1 MPILPSFYLKTPI
14 RKRNYM
20 GQKVN
25 PIGLR
30 VGINRGW
37 DSIWFAKKREYGKF
51 LIEDYK
57 IRNYIKKNVVN
68 SGVSQVIIE
77 RTSRKCIVSI
87 YTSRPG
93 FVIGKKGSDV
103 DKIKKNLSTIT
114 SSEISLNIK
123 EVKKPELNAYLVAE
137 NIAQQ
142 LVKRIAYRK
151 TMKRAMQSALRLGA
165 KGIRVCLA
173 GRLAGNEIARTEWL
187 REGSVPLH
195 TFRADVDYAEAEA
208 LTTYGIIGIKV
219 WIYKGEILSINSNK
233 NNKEKENATTS
244 KNKT

>member
-1 MPILPSFYLKTPI
+1 
-14 RKRNYM
+14 M

-30 VGINRGW
+30 IGINRGW
-37 DSIWFAKKREYGKF
+37 DSIWFAKKREYGKL

-57 IRNYIKKNVVN
+57 IREYIKRKVVN
-68 SGVSQVIIE
+68 SGVSHVVIE
-77 RTSRKCIVSI
+77 RTSKKCIVTI
-87 YTSRPG
+87 HTSRPG

-103 DKIKKNLSTIT
+103 ELIKKNLSKLSTT
-114 SSEISLNIK
+114 EVSLNIK

-137 NIAQQ
+137 NISQQ

-151 TMKRAMQSALRLGA
+151 AMKRAMQSALRLGA
-165 KGIRVCLA
+165 KGIRVCVA

-195 TFRADVDYAEAEA
+195 TFRADVDYAESEA
-208 LTTYGIIGIKV
+208 LTTYGIIGVKV
-219 WIYKGEILSINSNK
+219 WIYKGEILAKNLNK
-233 NNKEKENATTS
+233 NNKGKENVAT
-244 KNKT
+244 NKK

>member
-1 MPILPSFYLKTPI
+1 
-14 RKRNYM
+14 M

-25 PIGLR
+25 PVGLR
-30 VGINRGW
+30 LGINRGW
-37 DSIWFAKKREYGKF
+37 DSVWYAKKKQFGDY
-51 LIEDYK
+51 LIEDFK
-57 IRNYIKKNVVN
+57 IREYIKKNVVN
-68 SGVSQVIIE
+68 SGVSKVMIE
-77 RTSRKCIVSI
+77 RTSKKCFVTI

-93 FVIGKKGSDV
+93 FVIGKMGSDV
-103 DKIKKNLSTIT
+103 DKSKKNLSKIT
-114 SSEISLNIK
+114 NNEVSLNIK

-151 TMKRAMQSALRLGA
+151 TMKRAIQSALRLGA
-165 KGIRVCLA
+165 KGIRVCLS

-208 LTTYGIIGIKV
+208 LTTYGIIGVKV
-219 WIYKGEILSINSNK
+219 WIYKGEIILKNLNK
-233 NNKEKENATTS
+233 ENKEKINATTG
-244 KNKT
+244 KNKI

>member
-1 MPILPSFYLKTPI
+1 
-14 RKRNYM
+14 M

-30 VGINRGW
+30 LGINRGW
-37 DSIWFAKKREYGKF
+37 DSVWFSKKRLYGKF

-57 IRNYIKKNVVN
+57 IREYVKKNVVN
-68 SGVSQVIIE
+68 SGVSQVLIE
-77 RTSRKCIVSI
+77 RTSKKCIVSI

-93 FVIGKKGSDV
+93 FVIGKKGSDI
-103 DKIKKNLSTIT
+103 DKIKKNLAKISRT
-114 SSEISLNIK
+114 EISLNIK

-142 LVKRIAYRK
+142 LVKRIAFRK
-151 TMKRAMQSALRLGA
+151 TMKRAIQSALRLGA
-165 KGIRVCLA
+165 KGIKVCLS
-173 GRLAGNEIARTEWL
+173 GRLAGNEIARTEWQ

-208 LTTYGIIGIKV
+208 LTTYGIIGVKV
-219 WIYKGEILSINSNK
+219 WIYKGEVFSKKTNINNKDKKNVTTNK
-233 NNKEKENATTS
+233 N
-244 KNKT
+244 

>member
-1 MPILPSFYLKTPI
+1 
-14 RKRNYM
+14 M

-30 VGINRGW
+30 LGINRGW

-57 IRNYIKKNVVN
+57 IREFIKKNVIN
-68 SGVSQVIIE
+68 SGVSQVVIE
-77 RTSRKCIVSI
+77 RTSKKCIVSI

-103 DKIKKNLSTIT
+103 DKIKKNLSKI
-114 SSEISLNIK
+114 SSTEVSLNIK

-142 LVKRIAYRK
+142 LVKRIAFRK
-151 TMKRAMQSALRLGA
+151 AMKRAMQSSLRLGA
-165 KGIRVCLA
+165 KGIRVCVA

-195 TFRADVDYAEAEA
+195 TFRAEVDYAEAEA
-208 LTTYGIIGIKV
+208 LTTYGIIGVKV
-219 WIYKGEILSINSNK
+219 WIYKGEILGK
-233 NNKEKENATTS
+233 NLSKDNKEKKNATTS
-244 KNKT
+244 KNKI

>member
-1 MPILPSFYLKTPI
+1 
-14 RKRNYM
+14 M

-30 VGINRGW
+30 LGITRGW
-37 DSIWFAKKREYGKF
+37 DSIWFAKKKEYGKL

-57 IRNYIKKNVVN
+57 IREFIKKNIVN
-68 SGVSQVIIE
+68 SGISQVIIE
-77 RTSRKCIVSI
+77 RTSKKCIVSI

-93 FVIGKKGSDV
+93 FVIGKKGSDIG
-103 DKIKKNLSTIT
+103 KIKKNLSKI
-114 SSEISLNIK
+114 SSGEVSLNIK
-123 EVKKPELNAYLVAE
+123 EIKKPELNSYLVAE

-142 LVKRIAYRK
+142 LVKRIAYRRA
-151 TMKRAMQSALRLGA
+151 MKRAMQSTLRLGA
-165 KGIRVCLA
+165 KGIRVCIA
-173 GRLAGNEIARTEWL
+173 GRLGGNEIARTEWL

-219 WIYKGEILSINSNK
+219 WIYKGEVFS
-233 NNKEKENATTS
+233 KEKNKLNIKEN
-244 KNKT
+244 

>member
-1 MPILPSFYLKTPI
+1 
-14 RKRNYM
+14 M

-30 VGINRGW
+30 IGINRGW
-37 DSIWFAKKREYGKF
+37 DSIWFAKKSEYGKF
-51 LIEDYK
+51 LMEDYK

-77 RTSRKCIVSI
+77 RTAKKCIVSI

-103 DKIKKNLSTIT
+103 EKIKKNLSKIT
-114 SSEISLNIK
+114 SSDISLNIK

-151 TMKRAMQSALRLGA
+151 TMKRAIQSALRLGA
-165 KGIRVCLA
+165 KGIKVCLA

-208 LTTYGIIGIKV
+208 LTTYGIIGVKV
-219 WIYKGEILSINSNK
+219 WIYKGEILSINLDK

-244 KNKT
+244 KNKI